1 MTEIL
6 DAIEL
11 ELVGAVRRRNA
22 RARRRRRT
30 GFFTGIAVAATLA
43 TGVGV
48 ATVVDTPL
56 DTLFSSSVQQA
67 QPTDA
72 RRSAV
77 VVGDGA
83 GVGWS
88 VISYR
93 SRGDLLST
101 TIVQRPRRAGG
112 TPVSGVAGLL
122 LALDRHDRGR
132 LFRTGSDV
140 VVSGGRVHAVVFGTV
155 DESVAALAVTVGGR
169 RYDATLAETAIR
181 IPVILPPRSAVS
193 PAARPKLARL
203 PAQVVMRSF
212 AVALTPDAVRATVEA
227 PATFELTLGDGTV
240 VSQETSLC
248 VSARCT
254 QNQAAVPG
262 RAG

>member
-11 ELVGAVRRRNA
+11 ELVGAVRRSNA

-30 GFFTGIAVAATLA
+30 GFFTGVAVAATLA
-43 TGVGV
+43 TGAGV

-56 DTLFSSSVQQA
+56 DTLFPGSVHEA

-77 VVGDGA
+77 VVGDGT

-101 TIVQRPRRAGG
+101 TIVQRPRSGG
-112 TPVSGVAGLL
+112 TPVSGVAGIL

-132 LFRTGSDV
+132 LFRAGSDV
-140 VVSGGRVHAVVFGTV
+140 VVRGGRVHVVVGGTV
-155 DESVAALAVTVGGR
+155 DESVAALTVAIGGR
-169 RYDATLAETAIR
+169 RYDATLADTAIR
-181 IPVILPPRSAVS
+181 IPVVLPPASAVS
-193 PAARPKLARL
+193 PAARAKLARL

-212 AVALTPDAVRATVEA
+212 AAALAPDSLRRAVQA

-248 VSARCT
+248 VSERCM
-254 QNQAAVPG
+254 QSQAAVPG